1 MQTGDPHLTDQFDAV
16 PRDPRARRAFQRIS
30 ASRSLTRR
38 WFGSQ
43 RQLSTEQLT
52 RLYWLIRWIGPRLI
66 QLEGLPDPKVS
77 LMLAAA
83 AADGGCRRIR
93 CPLLMNA
100 PGADAD
106 AVWRVLQ
113 DAGLD
118 WLLSGASAQSSVQ
131 SLLVLAAPPGEQ
143 LQRLKSLFFEPV
155 CRQGVL
161 GVFDGSA
168 ARAGQLAEIE
178 TQLDRLGLH
187 QVLPSTPGNPFWL
200 AVDTPARTTSIKPE
214 P

>member
-1 MQTGDPHLTDQFDAV
+1 MQAGDPIRTDPLDFV
-16 PRDPRARRAFQRIS
+16 PRDPRARRALDRIS
-30 ASRSLTRR
+30 ASRSLAAR
-38 WFGSQ
+38 WFGGQ
-43 RQLSTEQLT
+43 RHLSNDQLI

-66 QLEGLPDPKVS
+66 QLEGLPGPQVS

-100 PGADAD
+100 PDSAAD

-118 WLLSGASAQSSVQ
+118 WLLSGASRQSSVQ
-131 SLLVLAAPPGEQ
+131 SLLVLAAPPAEQ
-143 LQRLKSLFFEPV
+143 LERLKTLFFEQV

-168 ARAGQLAEIE
+168 IRAGQLSELR

-187 QVLPSTPGNPFWL
+187 QVLPSSPGNPFWL
-200 AVDTPARTTSIKPE
+200 AVDTPTSTHFDHP
-214 P
+214 